1 MHIIMAVLS
10 LALLIWAGPASAQA
24 TITASVSVHKSLPQL
39 SKQEVRK
46 ILHDASH
53 APRTNGGHACVVGFK
68 LKGKIGQF
76 GSAVPNDP
84 NDPTPAVIA
93 NEKQKDAVH
102 TVDSKRHV
110 RFHIK
115 IVEAINFC
123 IPPGGPGLSFNGC
136 AFHAQHR
143 SIIVV
148 HPAKH
153 RDANGQPVPNFPDHV
168 LWAHEYGHLTGLSHR
183 TTAAPQAL
191 MTGCSVTPTSVQVT
205 KKECRCLRLGP
216 RGCGFPTPGPCVL

>member
-1 MHIIMAVLS
+1 MNMHIVMAVLS

-24 TITASVSVHKSLPQL
+24 RITASVSIHKTLPPL
-39 SKQEVRK
+39 SRQEVRK

-53 APRTNGGHACVVGFK
+53 APRKGNGQACVVPFK
-68 LKGKIGQF
+68 LKGNIGRF
-76 GSAVPNDP
+76 GSAVASDP
-84 NDPTPAVIA
+84 NDPTPAIIA

-102 TVDSKRHV
+102 MVDSQKHA

-123 IPPGGPGLSFNGC
+123 IPPGAPGASFNGC

-153 RDANGQPVPNFPDHV
+153 GVANFPDHV

-183 TTAAPQAL
+183 TMAAPQAL

-205 KKECRCLRLGP
+205 NKECRCLRLGP
-216 RGCGFPTPGPCVL
+216 RGCGFPTPRPCIP